1 MSRKKVKIQVAN
13 ATHLIYAEEICLMME
28 ESARVRGTGIAKRS
42 PEYIREKMMEG
53 KAVVA
58 LYGDK
63 IAGFCYIESWGHGK
77 FAANS
82 GLIVAPEYRKSG
94 IARNL
99 KQKTFELSLKK
110 FPEAK
115 LFGITTSLAVM
126 KINSDLGYRPVTF
139 SELTNDDEFWKG
151 CSSCRNYDILMRN
164 ERRMCLC
171 TAMLYDPKNNQ
182 KFDFLKKLK
191 VLERLNHIKE
201 ELFLKVQQV
210 ANGKK
215 DNNGDKDKQS

>member
-1 MSRKKVKIQVAN
+1 MPSKKFKIHVAN
-13 ATHLIYAEEICLMME
+13 ATHLVYAEEICSLME
-28 ESARVRGTGIAKRS
+28 ESARIRGTGIAKRS

-58 LYGDK
+58 TYGDK

-94 IARNL
+94 IARSL
-99 KQKTFELSLKK
+99 KKKTFELSRKK

-139 SELTNDDEFWKG
+139 SELTDDDEFWKG

-171 TAMLYDPKNNQ
+171 TAMLYDPKAKENQ

-191 VLERLNHIKE
+191 VLERLSHIKE
-201 ELFLKVQQV
+201 TLLTKVQQA
-210 ANGKK
+210 ANGNKE
-215 DNNGDKDKQS
+215 NNGDKEK